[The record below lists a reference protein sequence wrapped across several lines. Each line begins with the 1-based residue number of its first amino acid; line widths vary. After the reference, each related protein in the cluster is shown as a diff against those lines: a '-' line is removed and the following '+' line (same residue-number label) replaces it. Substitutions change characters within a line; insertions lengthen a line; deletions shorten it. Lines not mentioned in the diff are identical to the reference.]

1 GLPARQLAPGAETDA
16 ASGGAARQRDDEIR
30 PEALDL
36 LRDARLRAGPHA
48 NHRDDRGNTDDDAE
62 HREGAPQLVD
72 AQRADGDADALPDAH
87 AASSSAGSA
96 ARTRAASRGDAT
108 RPGAGPAL
116 ASGHTGVE
124 QRQLDVLEGA
134 RPGQEV
140 ELLEDEADLCVP
152 DPRERVRREAGDVL
166 AVDDVPTGGGRVE
179 TAEEVHEGGLA
190 GTRWPHHR
198 DELAGLDGD
207 GNAAEGVDGVRPEVV
222 VLRQAVDGD
231 DRSGHG

>member
-1 GLPARQLAPGAETDA
+1 MS
-16 ASGGAARQRDDEIR
+16 ASWVTSTIVR
-30 PEALDL
+30 P
-36 LRDARLRAGPHA
+36 
-48 NHRDDRGNTDDDAE
+48 
-62 HREGAPQLVD
+62 
-72 AQRADGDADALPDAH
+72 
-87 AASSSAGSA
+87 
-96 ARTRAASRGDAT
+96 SRFSRCRSVST
-108 RPGAGPAL
+108 SAL
-116 ASGHTGVE
+116 ARGHTGVE